1 MELRMRA
8 GVQGRGEK
16 NPKIDRDGHM
26 GLQRLKQSPEAGD
39 SGALT
44 EAYSEH
50 RGGLGK
56 GPQGLSHSHSPPHQT
71 WALQDREHI
80 QVVGSQ
86 LKTGEVKDPG
96 PR

>member
-1 MELRMRA
+1 MDFRMRA
-8 GVQGRGEK
+8 GVQGSGEK

-50 RGGLGK
+50 
-56 GPQGLSHSHSPPHQT
+56 
-71 WALQDREHI
+71 
-80 QVVGSQ
+80 
-86 LKTGEVKDPG
+86 
-96 PR
+96 